1 MEFGRRMAVERELE
15 KSDSLKYVN
24 PGVVIHL
31 SITIYIAM
39 KSTVTLQSRC

>member
-1 MEFGRRMAVERELE
+1 MAVERELE

-39 KSTVTLQSRC
+39 KSGSLSTFQSNK